1 MTCGG
6 RRLSPSYRHHRRRP
20 HHHRNHHRHRH
31 RHVVHCQQQPHHHH
45 HHHNHY
51 HHHHQQNHHHHH
63 HHHHQKRRSLDD
75 CQPRPFTAAAA
86 AVTPCF
92 DSRTRTPYAT
102 ESKADAAPS
111 ATRPAARRH
120 TIAASRAAAARR
132 MSAWLVACVAIL
144 APSAPC
150 TNAASMYGDVNISAI
165 LDSFSGSYDK
175 RVRPNYGGP
184 PVEVG
189 VTMYV
194 LSISSVSEVLMDFT
208 LDFYFR
214 QFWTDPRLAFTKRPG
229 VETLSVGS
237 EFIKNI
243 WVPDTFFVN
252 EKQSY
257 FHIATT
263 SNEFIRIHHSGSI
276 TRSIRLTITASCP
289 MNLQYFPMDR
299 QLCHIEIESFG
310 YTMRD
315 IRYKWNKGPNSV
327 GVSNEV
333 SLPQFKVLGHRQR
346 AMEISLTT
354 GNYSRLACEIQF
366 VRSMGYYL
374 IQIYIPSGLIVII
387 SWVSFWLNRCATPA
401 RVSLGVTTVLTMT
414 TLMSSTNAALPKIS
428 YVKSIDVYLGTCF
441 VMVFASLLEYATVGY
456 MAKRIQ
462 MRKNRF
468 LAIQKIAEQKKGGGH
483 AGHDGH
489 SHSHSHHSRHGHG
502 HGSISGH
509 STHSGHGTLS
519 GHGALSGH
527 ATLSGHGTLPHG
539 LSSHGLSSHGT
550 LSSHGYDSGGI
561 GGGHRH
567 SHIGHGGTL
576 SGSLMSGDM
585 DHTPRQTEVRF
596 KAHDPKN
603 YLKGGSLENT
613 INGRGDDD
621 NITPIPTQ
629 HVMHPNKDINKLYGI
644 TPSDIDKYSRIVFP
658 VCFICFNLMYW
669 IIYLHIS
676 DVVADDLV
684 LLGAD

>member
-1 MTCGG
+1 MGSFHAVSG
-6 RRLSPSYRHHRRRP
+6 SFVLL
-20 HHHRNHHRHRH
+20 
-31 RHVVHCQQQPHHHH
+31 V
-45 HHHNHY
+45 
-51 HHHHQQNHHHHH
+51 
-63 HHHHQKRRSLDD
+63 
-75 CQPRPFTAAAA
+75 A
-86 AVTPCF
+86 AVVLLPATHHTPF
-92 DSRTRTPYAT
+92 AY
-102 ESKADAAPS
+102 
-111 ATRPAARRH
+111 
-120 TIAASRAAAARR
+120 AASAGG
-132 MSAWLVACVAIL
+132 
-144 APSAPC
+144 
-150 TNAASMYGDVNISAI
+150 SMLGDVNISAI
-165 LDSFSGSYDK
+165 LDSFSVSYDK

-194 LSISSVSEVLMDFT
+194 LSISSLSEVKMDFT

-214 QFWTDPRLAFTKRPG
+214 QFWTDPRLAFKPRPG

-315 IRYKWNKGPNSV
+315 IRYKWNEGPNSV

-387 SWVSFWLNRCATPA
+387 SWVSFWLNRNATPA
-401 RVSLGVTTVLTMT
+401 RVALGVTTVLTMT

-468 LAIQKIAEQKKGGGH
+468 QKIAESMKAASENPGPPRVPGDHGDH
-483 AGHDGH
+483 A
-489 SHSHSHHSRHGHG
+489 
-502 HGSISGH
+502 
-509 STHSGHGTLS
+509 
-519 GHGALSGH
+519 
-527 ATLSGHGTLPHG
+527 PK
-539 LSSHGLSSHGT
+539 
-550 LSSHGYDSGGI
+550 
-561 GGGHRH
+561 
-567 SHIGHGGTL
+567 
-576 SGSLMSGDM
+576 
-585 DHTPRQTEVRF
+585 QTVRF
-596 KAHDPKN
+596 KVHDPKAHS
-603 YLKGGSLENT
+603 KGGTLENT
-613 INGRGDDD
+613 INGRADEESAGA
-621 NITPIPTQ
+621 PQ
-629 HVMHPNKDINKLYGI
+629 HIIHPSKDITKLYGMSRPCI

-658 VCFICFNLMYW
+658 VCFVCFNLMYW

-684 LLGAD
+684 LLEEAK

>member
-1 MTCGG
+1 M
-6 RRLSPSYRHHRRRP
+6 R
-20 HHHRNHHRHRH
+20 
-31 RHVVHCQQQPHHHH
+31 
-45 HHHNHY
+45 
-51 HHHHQQNHHHHH
+51 
-63 HHHHQKRRSLDD
+63 
-75 CQPRPFTAAAA
+75 AALASWAFLTLAA
-86 AVTPCF
+86 TLIHP
-92 DSRTRTPYAT
+92 RTPFAYAGEPERT
-102 ESKADAAPS
+102 VSGGG
-111 ATRPAARRH
+111 
-120 TIAASRAAAARR
+120 
-132 MSAWLVACVAIL
+132 
-144 APSAPC
+144 
-150 TNAASMYGDVNISAI
+150 SMLGDVNISAI
-165 LDSFSGSYDK
+165 LDSFSVSYDK

-214 QFWTDPRLAFTKRPG
+214 QFWTDPRLAFRKRPG

-315 IRYKWNKGPNSV
+315 IRYKWNEGPNSV

-387 SWVSFWLNRCATPA
+387 SWVSFWLNRNATPA
-401 RVSLGVTTVLTMT
+401 RVALGVTTVLTMT

-468 LAIQKIAEQKKGGGH
+468 LAIQKLAEQKQKSLESH
-483 AGHDGH
+483 AGPGD
-489 SHSHSHHSRHGHG
+489 SD
-502 HGSISGH
+502 
-509 STHSGHGTLS
+509 
-519 GHGALSGH
+519 H
-527 ATLSGHGTLPHG
+527 APK
-539 LSSHGLSSHGT
+539 
-550 LSSHGYDSGGI
+550 
-561 GGGHRH
+561 
-567 SHIGHGGTL
+567 
-576 SGSLMSGDM
+576 
-585 DHTPRQTEVRF
+585 QTVRY
-596 KAHDPKN
+596 KVHDPKAHF
-603 YLKGGSLENT
+603 KGGTLENT
-613 INGRGDDD
+613 INGR
-621 NITPIPTQ
+621 PEEEAIPQ
-629 HVMHPNKDINKLYGI
+629 HLIHPTKDYNKLFGL
-644 TPSDIDKYSRIVFP
+644 TSSDIDKYSRIVFP

-684 LLGAD
+684 LLEEGK

>member
-1 MTCGG
+1 M
-6 RRLSPSYRHHRRRP
+6 S
-20 HHHRNHHRHRH
+20 
-31 RHVVHCQQQPHHHH
+31 
-45 HHHNHY
+45 
-51 HHHHQQNHHHHH
+51 
-63 HHHHQKRRSLDD
+63 
-75 CQPRPFTAAAA
+75 
-86 AVTPCF
+86 
-92 DSRTRTPYAT
+92 DSRMDKLARMAPLPRTPLLTIWLAINMALIAQETGHKRIHTVQAAT
-102 ESKADAAPS
+102 GGG
-111 ATRPAARRH
+111 
-120 TIAASRAAAARR
+120 
-132 MSAWLVACVAIL
+132 
-144 APSAPC
+144 
-150 TNAASMYGDVNISAI
+150 SMLGDVNISAI
-165 LDSFSGSYDK
+165 LDSFSVSYDK

-214 QFWTDPRLAFTKRPG
+214 QFWTDPRLAYRKRPG

-263 SNEFIRIHHSGSI
+263 SNEFIRVHHSGSI

-315 IRYKWNKGPNSV
+315 IRYKWNEGPNSV
-327 GVSNEV
+327 GVSSEV

-387 SWVSFWLNRCATPA
+387 SWVSFWLNRNATPA
-401 RVSLGVTTVLTMT
+401 RVALGVTTVLTMT

-462 MRKNRF
+462 MRKQRF
-468 LAIQKIAEQKKGGGH
+468 MAIQKIAEQKKQQLDGANQQQANPNPNANVGGVGVGPGMGGPGGPGGPGGGVNV
-483 AGHDGH
+483 GVGVGPE
-489 SHSHSHHSRHGHG
+489 HGHG
-502 HGSISGH
+502 HGH
-509 STHSGHGTLS
+509 
-519 GHGALSGH
+519 H
-527 ATLSGHGTLPHG
+527 AH
-539 LSSHGLSSHGT
+539 SHGHPHAPKQT
-550 LSSHGYDSGGI
+550 VRFKVHDPKA
-561 GGGHRH
+561 H
-567 SHIGHGGTL
+567 SKGGTL
-576 SGSLMSGDM
+576 
-585 DHTPRQTEVRF
+585 
-596 KAHDPKN
+596 
-603 YLKGGSLENT
+603 ENT
-613 INGRGDDD
+613 VNGGRGGPQSHGPGPGQGGGPPGGGGGGGGGGGPPEGGGD
-621 NITPIPTQ
+621 PEAAVPA
-629 HVMHPNKDINKLYGI
+629 HLLHPGKVKKDINKLLGI

-658 VCFICFNLMYW
+658 VCFVCFNLMYW
-669 IIYLHIS
+669 IIYLHVS

-684 LLGAD
+684 LLGEE

>member
-1 MTCGG
+1 MM
-6 RRLSPSYRHHRRRP
+6 SFH
-20 HHHRNHHRHRH
+20 
-31 RHVVHCQQQPHHHH
+31 
-45 HHHNHY
+45 
-51 HHHHQQNHHHHH
+51 
-63 HHHHQKRRSLDD
+63 
-75 CQPRPFTAAAA
+75 
-86 AVTPCF
+86 
-92 DSRTRTPYAT
+92 
-102 ESKADAAPS
+102 
-111 ATRPAARRH
+111 
-120 TIAASRAAAARR
+120 AASWTFALLAATVALLPATHRAPFAQAA
-132 MSAWLVACVAIL
+132 
-144 APSAPC
+144 
-150 TNAASMYGDVNISAI
+150 TGGGSMLNDVNISAI
-165 LDSFSGSYDK
+165 LDSFSVSYDK

-194 LSISSVSEVLMDFT
+194 LSISSLSEVKMDFT

-214 QFWTDPRLAFTKRPG
+214 QFWTDPRLAFKKRAG

-315 IRYKWNKGPNSV
+315 IRYKWNAGLQSVGISNEVELPQFRVLGHRQRHSTIHLSTVGYTMRDIRYKWNEGPNSV

-387 SWVSFWLNRCATPA
+387 SWVSFWLNRNATPA
-401 RVSLGVTTVLTMT
+401 RVALGVTTVLTMT

-468 LAIQKIAEQKKGGGH
+468 QKIAESMKTARENPGPPGVPGDHGDH
-483 AGHDGH
+483 A
-489 SHSHSHHSRHGHG
+489 
-502 HGSISGH
+502 
-509 STHSGHGTLS
+509 
-519 GHGALSGH
+519 
-527 ATLSGHGTLPHG
+527 PK
-539 LSSHGLSSHGT
+539 
-550 LSSHGYDSGGI
+550 
-561 GGGHRH
+561 
-567 SHIGHGGTL
+567 
-576 SGSLMSGDM
+576 
-585 DHTPRQTEVRF
+585 QTVRF
-596 KAHDPKN
+596 KVHDPKAHS
-603 YLKGGSLENT
+603 KGGTLENT
-613 INGRGDDD
+613 INGRADEEVA
-621 NITPIPTQ
+621 PAPQ
-629 HVMHPNKDINKLYGI
+629 HLIHPGKDISKLYGM

-658 VCFICFNLMYW
+658 VCFVCFNLMYW

-684 LLGAD
+684 LLEEAK

>member
-1 MTCGG
+1 M
-6 RRLSPSYRHHRRRP
+6 PSYTSPPPRIMESQTLAKDGQKP
-20 HHHRNHHRHRH
+20 DILSRN
-31 RHVVHCQQQPHHHH
+31 P
-45 HHHNHY
+45 
-51 HHHHQQNHHHHH
+51 
-63 HHHHQKRRSLDD
+63 
-75 CQPRPFTAAAA
+75 A
-86 AVTPCF
+86 
-92 DSRTRTPYAT
+92 SRTGGG
-102 ESKADAAPS
+102 
-111 ATRPAARRH
+111 
-120 TIAASRAAAARR
+120 
-132 MSAWLVACVAIL
+132 
-144 APSAPC
+144 
-150 TNAASMYGDVNISAI
+150 SMLGDVNISAI
-165 LDSFSGSYDK
+165 LDSFSISYDK

-194 LSISSVSEVLMDFT
+194 LSISSLSEVKMDFT

-214 QFWTDPRLAFTKRPG
+214 QFWTDPRLAFKQRKE

-315 IRYKWNKGPNSV
+315 IRYKWNEGPNSV

-387 SWVSFWLNRCATPA
+387 SWVSFWLNRNATPA
-401 RVSLGVTTVLTMT
+401 RVALGVTTVLTMT

-468 LAIQKIAEQKKGGGH
+468 QKIAESMKAARENPGPPGVPGDHGDH
-483 AGHDGH
+483 A
-489 SHSHSHHSRHGHG
+489 
-502 HGSISGH
+502 
-509 STHSGHGTLS
+509 
-519 GHGALSGH
+519 
-527 ATLSGHGTLPHG
+527 PK
-539 LSSHGLSSHGT
+539 
-550 LSSHGYDSGGI
+550 
-561 GGGHRH
+561 
-567 SHIGHGGTL
+567 
-576 SGSLMSGDM
+576 
-585 DHTPRQTEVRF
+585 QTVRF
-596 KAHDPKN
+596 KVHDPKAHS
-603 YLKGGSLENT
+603 KGGTLENT
-613 INGRGDDD
+613 INGRADEEAA
-621 NITPIPTQ
+621 PAPQ
-629 HVMHPNKDINKLYGI
+629 HLIHPGKDISKLYGI

-658 VCFICFNLMYW
+658 VCFVCFNLMYW

-684 LLGAD
+684 LLEEAK

>member
-1 MTCGG
+1 MG
-6 RRLSPSYRHHRRRP
+6 
-20 HHHRNHHRHRH
+20 
-31 RHVVHCQQQPHHHH
+31 
-45 HHHNHY
+45 
-51 HHHHQQNHHHHH
+51 
-63 HHHHQKRRSLDD
+63 
-75 CQPRPFTAAAA
+75 
-86 AVTPCF
+86 
-92 DSRTRTPYAT
+92 DSRMVWPTALLTLFTFGGAFAGSPGAGGSY
-102 ESKADAAPS
+102 
-111 ATRPAARRH
+111 
-120 TIAASRAAAARR
+120 
-132 MSAWLVACVAIL
+132 L
-144 APSAPC
+144 
-150 TNAASMYGDVNISAI
+150 GDVNVSAI
-165 LDSFSGSYDK
+165 LDSFSVSYDK

-184 PVEVG
+184 PVDVG

-214 QFWTDPRLAFTKRPG
+214 QFWTDPRLAFRKRPS
-229 VETLSVGS
+229 VEILSVGS

-252 EKQSY
+252 EKHSS
-257 FHIATT
+257 FHMATT

-315 IRYKWNKGPNSV
+315 IRYKWNEGPNSV

-387 SWVSFWLNRCATPA
+387 SWVSFWLNRNATPA
-401 RVSLGVTTVLTMT
+401 RVALGVTTVLTMT

-468 LAIQKIAEQKKGGGH
+468 LAIQKIAEQKKLNVDGGPDDH
-483 AGHDGH
+483 A
-489 SHSHSHHSRHGHG
+489 
-502 HGSISGH
+502 
-509 STHSGHGTLS
+509 
-519 GHGALSGH
+519 
-527 ATLSGHGTLPHG
+527 PK
-539 LSSHGLSSHGT
+539 
-550 LSSHGYDSGGI
+550 
-561 GGGHRH
+561 
-567 SHIGHGGTL
+567 
-576 SGSLMSGDM
+576 
-585 DHTPRQTEVRF
+585 QTEVRF
-596 KAHDPKN
+596 KVHDPKAHS
-603 YLKGGSLENT
+603 KGGTLESTVNG
-613 INGRGDDD
+613 GRGGDRGGAGPDEEAGA
-621 NITPIPTQ
+621 PIPQ
-629 HVMHPNKDINKLYGI
+629 HIIHPNKDINKLYGI

-658 VCFICFNLMYW
+658 VCFVCFNLMYW

-684 LLGAD
+684 LLESDK

>member
-1 MTCGG
+1 MCDSMLYQTLQTC
-6 RRLSPSYRHHRRRP
+6 LP
-20 HHHRNHHRHRH
+20 
-31 RHVVHCQQQPHHHH
+31 
-45 HHHNHY
+45 
-51 HHHHQQNHHHHH
+51 
-63 HHHHQKRRSLDD
+63 K
-75 CQPRPFTAAAA
+75 
-86 AVTPCF
+86 
-92 DSRTRTPYAT
+92 SRIITLWLAFNLAMLVQEP
-102 ESKADAAPS
+102 
-111 ATRPAARRH
+111 RRH
-120 TIAASRAAAARR
+120 GAT
-132 MSAWLVACVAIL
+132 V
-144 APSAPC
+144 
-150 TNAASMYGDVNISAI
+150 NAANSGGSMLGDVNISAI
-165 LDSFSGSYDK
+165 LDSFSVSYDK

-194 LSISSVSEVLMDFT
+194 LSISSLSEVKMDFT

-214 QFWTDPRLAFTKRPG
+214 QFWTDPRLAYRKRPG

-263 SNEFIRIHHSGSI
+263 SNEFIRVHHSGSI

-315 IRYKWNKGPNSV
+315 IRYKWNEGPNSV
-327 GVSNEV
+327 GVSSEV

-387 SWVSFWLNRCATPA
+387 SWVSFWLNRNATPA
-401 RVSLGVTTVLTMT
+401 RVALGVTTVLTMT

-462 MRKNRF
+462 MRKQRF
-468 LAIQKIAEQKKGGGH
+468 MTIQKMAEQKKQQQLDGVQPPPNPNPNTVVDHGG
-483 AGHDGH
+483 
-489 SHSHSHHSRHGHG
+489 HGHG
-502 HGSISGH
+502 HGH
-509 STHSGHGTLS
+509 H
-519 GHGALSGH
+519 
-527 ATLSGHGTLPHG
+527 
-539 LSSHGLSSHGT
+539 SHGHPHVPKQTVSNRPIGFQNMQQNV
-550 LSSHGYDSGGI
+550 GGRGCSI
-561 GGGHRH
+561 VGP
-567 SHIGHGGTL
+567 L
-576 SGSLMSGDM
+576 F
-585 DHTPRQTEVRF
+585 QEVRF
-596 KAHDPKN
+596 KVHDPKAHS
-603 YLKGGSLENT
+603 KGGTLENT
-613 INGRGDDD
+613 VNGGRGGPPVPGPQGPQGPPSGPPAPPEGGDAEAAV
-621 NITPIPTQ
+621 PA
-629 HVMHPNKDINKLYGI
+629 HLLHPGKVKKDINKLLGI

-658 VCFICFNLMYW
+658 VCFVCFNLMYW
-669 IIYLHIS
+669 IIYLHVS

-684 LLGAD
+684 LLGEEK